1 MTHRLPNILCSGLLL
16 ALAACYDNDSPTAEP
31 LPRPGSATIVPDWGD
46 AEDTAVRTLVMAY
59 GEDGSL
65 SPGSLS
71 HENLTPGHYRAFAY
85 TPAAQHLAVEGGIAS
100 IKWCNDKFTDEPLYW
115 QNTVDQHTIYAY
127 YPYTANVTNYTV
139 PVSIKQDQNTET
151 AAADYEASDVLWA
164 KHTGKAQ
171 NNLPLPLGHRM
182 SLVTVTLEKG
192 DGYGQD
198 EEMPTIKKVEL
209 LKKGSFQL
217 EGTMK
222 LVDGDVTASPAAAD
236 ATPAT
241 ALTTYAYESDYRAI
255 LLPDELISNTEGFI
269 RITLADNTTYTYQP
283 TAAITTTANTKYNFA
298 LKLNKAGVDLSGLT
312 IGKWGETEPISG
324 NADMDIK

>member
-1 MTHRLPNILCSGLLL
+1 MTHRLPTLLCSGLLLL

-31 LPRPGSATIVPDWGD
+31 QPRPGSATIVPDWGD
-46 AEDTAVRTLVMAY
+46 AEGTAVRTLVMAY
-59 GEDGSL
+59 AGDGSL

-71 HENLTPGHYRAFAY
+71 HENLTPGRHRAFAY

-100 IKWCNDKFTDEPLYW
+100 IKWCNNKFTDEPLYW

-151 AAADYEASDVLWA
+151 AATDYEASDVLWT

-171 NNLPLPLGHRM
+171 NNLQLPLGHRM

-192 DGYGQD
+192 EGYAET

-209 LKKGSFQL
+209 LKDEGFQL

-222 LVDGDVTASPAAAD
+222 LTDGDVTATGSST
-236 ATPAT
+236 ATS
-241 ALTTYAYESDYRAI
+241 LTTYAYESDYRAI
-255 LLPDELISNTEGFI
+255 LLPGEVISDMKDFI
-269 RITLADNTTYTYQP
+269 RITLEDGTTYTYKP
-283 TAAITTTANTKYNFA
+283 ETAISTTANTVYNFA

-312 IGKWGETEPISG
+312 IGKWGETGPISG
-324 NADMDIK
+324 NADMDIQ